1 MNEKKLFL
9 HIGTHKTG
17 TTALQSI
24 LATND
29 KLLSDSGVLFP
40 YAGRIG
46 KYSGHHNIAR
56 ELNGEGCFKKKYGT
70 LENLCHEIKKSSH
83 RIIILS
89 SENFEYLYER
99 SDKLQFFKDALERC
113 GCRIEVIIFFRDHLS
128 YAELLYREL
137 LKDGLDIDFRDFT
150 QELVKKGR
158 FIFDDSRRF
167 CFMYEKIVKGF
178 ARIFGNTNV
187 HCETYVY
194 PIELPFFNAVGL
206 PDLYQKINPV
216 KRGSLTNE
224 PVPIIKSITLELYNK
239 LATIEKIP
247 KIQRQIGRNQIISSH
262 LSLPAHE
269 TVSYA
274 YVGEIDNNRFKR
286 RFRYTIEYL
295 RDNYELELSFSTE
308 SFIPVSKIYKDI
320 RYHIIVDML
329 TDKAL
334 RISLLNPM
342 LSKILR
348 KFYKL
353 LYFQNNLINN

>member
-1 MNEKKLFL
+1 M
-9 HIGTHKTG
+9 
-17 TTALQSI
+17 
-24 LATND
+24 
-29 KLLSDSGVLFP
+29 
-40 YAGRIG
+40 
-46 KYSGHHNIAR
+46 
-56 ELNGEGCFKKKYGT
+56 
-70 LENLCHEIKKSSH
+70 
-83 RIIILS
+83 
-89 SENFEYLYER
+89 
-99 SDKLQFFKDALERC
+99 QFFKDALERC

-187 HCETYVY
+187 HCETYAY

-262 LSLPAHE
+262 LALPAHE
-269 TVSYA
+269 TASYA
-274 YVGEIDNNRFKR
+274 YAGEIDNNRFTR

-320 RYHIIVDML
+320 RYRIIVDML